1 MTAKYFSRHRLDR
14 WLAAAVVVG
23 VFAASWYRHATVR
36 SGTYDLAVFEQVVW
50 KMAHGH
56 GATSSLTAWNTFG
69 DHLSP
74 ILLVFVPLYRIAS
87 TPLWFFGAQA
97 LALGAAVLCV
107 RPLAEAVGLRERPR
121 LATTMVVLTA
131 VNPAL
136 WNAAMFD
143 FHPTTLAVPV
153 IVVALHAAVTHRHRD
168 MWLAF
173 LALVFLRDDL
183 ALYGIAIA
191 VVGWT
196 TADGRGR
203 RIRSGMIATG
213 LAWTVIGAQIGTAL
227 GASRHFEARYG
238 YLGTS
243 FLDAATQPV
252 HAVVGLVQ
260 HVLIGANF
268 ELAIISLAAFAFLPL
283 ARPGW
288 AGLAAFVSL
297 PVLAA
302 HDTFF
307 HSYAFH
313 YGAPVVPFLLLAAA
327 GGAARL
333 RAADAARV
341 PRVAIPV
348 GVLALAVFGPAV
360 SGAFAAETVQRSDL
374 ARALTYVHADDVVSA
389 SDKIGAHVADRVTV
403 LPYPF
408 PFVKVPVAFPLDPR
422 VTSTDQTVKDSVDVI
437 VVSRPTTDSAK
448 QFFAKLTAMPDMQ
461 RFERIDVGSVIVL
474 RRR

>member
-1 MTAKYFSRHRLDR
+1 MTAKYLSRHRLDR
-14 WLAAAVVVG
+14 WLAAAVVIG

-74 ILLVFVPLYRIAS
+74 ILLAFVPLYRIAS
-87 TPLWFFGAQA
+87 TPLWFFAAQA
-97 LALGAAVLCV
+97 LALGLGVLLA
-107 RPLAEAVGLRERPR
+107 RPLAESVGLKDRPT
-121 LATTMVVLTA
+121 LATAMVVLTA

-153 IVVALHAAVTHRHRD
+153 VLLGLHAAVTHRHRE
-168 MWLAF
+168 MWLSFA
-173 LALVFLRDDL
+173 ALLLLRDDL

-191 VVGWT
+191 IVGWT
-196 TADGRGR
+196 TTDGRGR
-203 RIRSGMIATG
+203 RLRAGMIAAG
-213 LAWTVIGAQIGTAL
+213 LGWTVLGAQIGTAL

-243 FLDAATQPV
+243 FIDAATQPV
-252 HAVVGLVQ
+252 HAAIGLLQ
-260 HVLIGANF
+260 HVFIGANF
-268 ELAIISLAAFAFLPL
+268 ELALISVAALAFLPL
-283 ARPGW
+283 GRPGW
-288 AGLAAFVSL
+288 AALAAFVSL
-297 PVLAA
+297 PFLAA
-302 HDTFF
+302 DDTFF

-313 YGAPVVPFLLLAAA
+313 YGAPVFPFLLLAAA

-333 RAADAARV
+333 RATDAARL
-341 PRVAIPV
+341 PRLMIPV
-348 GVLALAVFGPAV
+348 GVLTLAVFGPAT
-360 SGAFAAETVQRSDL
+360 SGSFAAASIKEADL
-374 ARALTYVHADDVVSA
+374 SKALAYVHPTDVVSA

-408 PFVKVPVAFPLDPR
+408 PFLDVPVPFPLDPR
-422 VTSTDQTVKDSVDVI
+422 VTSTAQSAKDSVDVI
-437 VVSRPTTDSAK
+437 VVQRPATDDAK
-448 QFFAKLTAMPDMQ
+448 SYLAQLEKTPDIDG
-461 RFERIDVGSVIVL
+461 FERIDVGSVIVF
-474 RRR
+474 RRS